1 MLKVIIRQARWCL
14 LVIPT
19 LLLWQE
25 DPEFNPSLGRET
37 LPPGRKKRRDGGRK
51 RDGDGARGREKG
63 KERDS
68 FILNFSRIPKEQ
80 QYKWKMR
87 TDLN

>member
-1 MLKVIIRQARWCL
+1 MKNATKEI
-14 LVIPT
+14 
-19 LLLWQE
+19 
-25 DPEFNPSLGRET
+25 NPGEVETSGKRSYFRCSGHRRCHPVTKGRE
-37 LPPGRKKRRDGGRK
+37 GKEREEE
-51 RDGDGARGREKG
+51 GDRRGRGKREK
-63 KERDS
+63 RDS